1 METIPVLPILL
12 LSVVFHE
19 VAHGWMALR
28 LGDPTAR
35 DAGRLTFNPIP
46 HIDLVGSI
54 IIPLF
59 SLVTAGRIFIAWAK
73 PVPINPGYFSDLR
86 RGEVYVSVIGPLSNL
101 LMALFCSIAVILT
114 AYAGRSIATTNAGTL
129 AAVWKFFMQM
139 FLGGIYLNIGLAIFN
154 LIPIPPLDG
163 SHVLAAFLP
172 REAAARYQGLGFF
185 GVFFVIVLF
194 RLPAFNAAFSAVA
207 QAVLTPYRSLI
218 ALFIPELG

>member
-35 DAGRLTFNPIP
+35 DAGRLTFNPLP

-54 IIPLF
+54 IVPLF

-73 PVPINPGYFSDLR
+73 PVPVNPLYFRDLR
-86 RGEVYVSVIGPLSNL
+86 KGEMLVSAIGPLSNL
-101 LMALFCSIAVILT
+101 LMALFCAIAFILT
-114 AYAGRSIATTNAGTL
+114 AL
-129 AAVWKFFMQM
+129 AAPAVAATKTGPLAAAWQFLLQM
-139 FLGGIYLNIGLAIFN
+139 FLGGIYLNIGLALFN

-163 SHVLAAFLP
+163 SHVLAALLP

-185 GVFFVIVLF
+185 GVFFVLVLF
-194 RLPAFNAAFSAVA
+194 RLPAFHAAFTAVA
-207 QAVLTPYRSLI
+207 QVVLWPYRSLI
-218 ALFIPELG
+218 ALFVPGLG